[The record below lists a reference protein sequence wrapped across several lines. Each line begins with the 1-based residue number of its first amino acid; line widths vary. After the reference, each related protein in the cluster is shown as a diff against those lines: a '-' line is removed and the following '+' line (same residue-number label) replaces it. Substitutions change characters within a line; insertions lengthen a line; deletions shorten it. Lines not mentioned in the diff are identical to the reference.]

1 MNQCRISNVKRLRGE
16 CVPMKTKLL
25 IVDDQAGIRL
35 LLTDIFINE
44 GYDVTTAQTG
54 KEALD
59 KIIEH
64 PFDLVL
70 LDYNLPVLNG
80 LQVIKQMEK
89 REITVP
95 VVLMSGLIDNVK
107 EELGCSRTTIQTVDK
122 PFNIKDIRELVK
134 GTVT

>member
-1 MNQCRISNVKRLRGE
+1 MQ
-16 CVPMKTKLL
+16 TKLL

-35 LLTDIFINE
+35 LLTDIFKSE
-44 GYDVTTAQTG
+44 GYEVTTAQTG
-54 KEALD
+54 REALD
-59 KIIEH
+59 QLIEH

-80 LQVIKQMEK
+80 LQVIEQMEK
-89 REITVP
+89 RQIIVP
-95 VVLMSGLIDNVK
+95 VVLMSGLIDQVK
-107 EELGCSRTTIQTVDK
+107 KELVCCETTVQTVAK